1 MKNYVIDLTGI
12 ESKEDL
18 HDSLFKGLESP
29 EHYGRNLDAL
39 HDVLTSLTVPCRIAF
54 QGYEA
59 VSDVEESLA
68 SYLRT
73 MRKVCEDSAKELPG
87 LDFVWEESSA
97 ISQKGDN
104 VAMQEEK
111 KGNQD
116 ESGSRPKKISID
128 PSKSPFYKKCFV
140 CGPDNEDGLH
150 LRNRYIDGKA
160 HMEFTPT
167 ERMIGLVTK
176 KGSLMHGGFT
186 SMIFDEVMTYV
197 MMGRGIETV
206 TLNMSIDYVS
216 PARTGNHMTAEAW
229 IERVEG
235 RKLWAAAAITDDVT
249 GETVAK
255 ATGLYNQV
263 DLKKFIDGIDGDNS

>member
-1 MKNYVIDLTGI
+1 MKNYVIDLTGLG
-12 ESKEDL
+12 SKEDL
-18 HDSLFKGLESP
+18 HERLFKGLENP
-29 EHYGRNLDAL
+29 EPYGRNLDAL
-39 HDVLTSLTVPCRIAF
+39 HDVLTSLAVPCKITF
-54 QGYEA
+54 QGDEA
-59 VSDVEESLA
+59 ASAVEDSLA
-68 SYLRT
+68 SYLQT
-73 MRKVCEDSAKELPG
+73 MRKVCEDAAKALPG
-87 LDFVWEESSA
+87 LDFVWEESPA
-97 ISQKGDN
+97 LSQKEDDVEMAKGKN
-104 VAMQEEK
+104 
-111 KGNQD
+111 GNQGAS
-116 ESGSRPKKISID
+116 ESRPKKIIID

-150 LRNRYIDGKA
+150 LKNRYIDGKA

-249 GETVAK
+249 GETVAR
-255 ATGLYNQV
+255 ATGLYYQV
-263 DLKKFIDGIDGDNS
+263 DLKKFIEGID

>member
-1 MKNYVIDLTGI
+1 M
-12 ESKEDL
+12 
-18 HDSLFKGLESP
+18 
-29 EHYGRNLDAL
+29 
-39 HDVLTSLTVPCRIAF
+39 
-54 QGYEA
+54 
-59 VSDVEESLA
+59 
-68 SYLRT
+68 
-73 MRKVCEDSAKELPG
+73 
-87 LDFVWEESSA
+87 
-97 ISQKGDN
+97 
-104 VAMQEEK
+104 
-111 KGNQD
+111 
-116 ESGSRPKKISID
+116 PKKIIID

-150 LRNRYIDGKA
+150 LTNRYIDGKA

-167 ERMIGLVTK
+167 DRMIGLVTK

-235 RKLWAAAAITDDVT
+235 RKLWAAAVITDDIT

-255 ATGLYNQV
+255 ATGLYYQV
-263 DLKKFIDGIDGDNS
+263 DLTAFIDGIDG